1 MAVPN
6 SSPKTPS
13 SRTPAPENVHEF
25 GAVSSATLNGEVP
38 GRMKQL
44 SRPENGVL
52 TVTTRDVS
60 TSPGPTSPLI
70 SFIKSTAQPIFNCAS
85 VIVKSCVGEFRITG
99 PPAQLP
105 LPPAPTSGS
114 TTSALVV
121 LPESIITVNNTNH

>member
-6 SSPKTPS
+6 ASRETPS
-13 SRTPAPENVHEF
+13 YRTPGAENVHES

-44 SRPENGVL
+44 SRPKNGVL

-70 SFIKSTAQPIFNCAS
+70 SFIKSTVQPIFNPARGT
-85 VIVKSCVGEFRITG
+85 VKDCVGDIRITAG
-99 PPAQLP
+99 RTAP
-105 LPPAPTSGS
+105 LPPPPPPTLLSK
-114 TTSALVV
+114 TSSAVV
-121 LPESIITVNNTNH
+121 P

>member
-13 SRTPAPENVHEF
+13 SRTPAPENVHES

-44 SRPENGVL
+44 SRPKNGVL
-52 TVTTRDVS
+52 TVTTRDVG

-70 SFIKSTAQPIFNCAS
+70 SFIKSTVQPIFNPARGTE
-85 VIVKSCVGEFRITG
+85 KDCVGDIRIPAGTQ
-99 PPAQLP
+99 AQLP
-105 LPPAPTSGS
+105 LPPAPTFGS
-114 TTSALVV
+114 ITSALVV
-121 LPESIITVNNTNH
+121 LAES